1 MVNLKLCH
9 SRSGLPCLW
18 ECGGGYTNTGSAA
31 IITDKNSY
39 PKRAIY
45 VRTHGDLCNGDH
57 ALIPISVGDK
67 IILAETHREKVTLVV
82 LKITAIHDD
91 DFDIEPC
98 WTPIAESAILAALE
112 KSRSYHCRSPFY
124 IREV

>member
-1 MVNLKLCH
+1 MPNLNLYR

-18 ECGGGYTNTGSAA
+18 ESGGGCTNTGNAA
-31 IITDKNSY
+31 IITDKNGY
-39 PKRAIY
+39 PKRAIH

-57 ALIPISVGDK
+57 ALIPVSVGDK

-98 WTPIAESAILAALE
+98 WTPIAEDAIMAAIA
-112 KSRSYHCRSPFY
+112 KARDFHCRRPYY
-124 IREV
+124 IKEE